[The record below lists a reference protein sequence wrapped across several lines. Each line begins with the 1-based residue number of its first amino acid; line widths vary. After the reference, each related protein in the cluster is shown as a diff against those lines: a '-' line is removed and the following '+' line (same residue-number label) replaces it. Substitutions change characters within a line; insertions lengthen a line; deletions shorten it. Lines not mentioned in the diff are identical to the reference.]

1 MTVRLLDWRASAD
14 YARLSRAKNAGTAK
28 ALFRGF
34 GPDAVV
40 MREPGDIVGV
50 TWHQTGC
57 IFGVGAQALKR
68 FAGDHDRAR
77 NDRAC
82 DIPAHATVFADGTV
96 VMPFALRSY
105 LYHANALNASTLGI
119 EIERKGEA
127 TPMPDVQVEAC
138 HAAIAYLVEQ
148 AKLEGITLTQA
159 WGHRQSH
166 GGKPGDPGPEVW
178 RRVVIP
184 ASNRHRLVRT
194 IRAVP
199 RSTPRGR
206 DGSPIPDAWE
216 AP

>member
-1 MTVRLLDWRASAD
+1 MTSTVRVLDWRMRAD
-14 YARLSRAKNAGTAK
+14 YQRLSRAANAGTAK
-28 ALFRGF
+28 ALFERG
-34 GPDAVV
+34 AVV
-40 MREPGDIVGV
+40 MREPSDIVGV

-68 FAGDHDRAR
+68 FGGDRDAAR
-77 NDRAC
+77 NDRAR

-96 VMPFALRSY
+96 IVPFALRSY
-105 LYHANALNASTLGI
+105 LYHANALSAVTLGI

-138 HAAIAYLVEQ
+138 HAAIAYLVER
-148 AKLEGITLTQA
+148 AMLEGITLTQA

-166 GGKPGDPGPEVW
+166 GGKPGDPGPEIW
-178 RRVVIP
+178 KRVVIP
-184 ASNRHRLVRT
+184 ACARHKLVRT

-199 RSTPRGR
+199 RSTPKGR
-206 DGSPIPDAWE
+206 DGSPIPDEWE